1 MTAEHRRL
9 TDPPPLTVE
18 VDDID
23 AVAQGFIAPLPLIVA
38 LPTPVRLDDPDVVTF
53 LRDILHHHI
62 LHPPSPTR
70 EEVTA

>member
-38 LPTPVRLDDPDVVTF
+38 A
-53 LRDILHHHI
+53 
-62 LHPPSPTR
+62 HPRPPR
-70 EEVTA
+70 